1 MKIQHIITILFY
13 FAFLLLVSFYNLL
26 SYDTYYYWEWSR
38 HLDFGYYDGSPLI
51 AYFIKASTLLFGDT
65 LFALSLVGVV
75 SIAITSL
82 IIYKTANL
90 FLSKEASG
98 IALLLWLFSPLV
110 TLDLIN
116 QTTYDTPL
124 TIFWALT
131 LYFAAKYII
140 SNQMKYLY
148 FLGVSIGLM
157 MLSKYSG
164 AVLVLALVVF
174 LLTTKYRYL
183 FKSVHLYL
191 AMLLAFAL
199 FSPVI
204 IWNQQHDWQ
213 SFLYQLTTH
222 QLKKNI
228 NPFVSLIKS
237 FAFVFLPSLNF
248 MLIPS
253 LLCWIKKIGKV
264 DDQRADIVRLCLV
277 VSTTF
282 ICFYLLVATQDAI
295 RDKWLSTYL
304 ISSALLGGYC
314 YQTMRY
320 QIFTHLVIGAYLIVS
335 LGIVANNAFPIF
347 KTTDKLIYYRL
358 IQRFNAEHPDLP
370 KTILTSSWLEARML
384 FFLKDKPDV
393 YTIDCGLEQNEY
405 AFWSKEVAQKINNK
419 TLKEALF
426 ISPYDQGIC
435 VKKYFDHCDQLTPL
449 TYSYKTK
456 KLGVYA
462 YICTNYNS

>member
-75 SIAITSL
+75 SSAITSL

-253 LLCWIKKIGKV
+253 LLC
-264 DDQRADIVRLCLV
+264 
-277 VSTTF
+277 
-282 ICFYLLVATQDAI
+282 
-295 RDKWLSTYL
+295 
-304 ISSALLGGYC
+304 
-314 YQTMRY
+314 
-320 QIFTHLVIGAYLIVS
+320 
-335 LGIVANNAFPIF
+335 
-347 KTTDKLIYYRL
+347 
-358 IQRFNAEHPDLP
+358 
-370 KTILTSSWLEARML
+370 
-384 FFLKDKPDV
+384 
-393 YTIDCGLEQNEY
+393 
-405 AFWSKEVAQKINNK
+405 
-419 TLKEALF
+419 
-426 ISPYDQGIC
+426 
-435 VKKYFDHCDQLTPL
+435 
-449 TYSYKTK
+449 
-456 KLGVYA
+456 
-462 YICTNYNS
+462 